1 MDIAA
6 NLAAVKDRIARAAER
21 AGRSPAEI
29 LLVGISKTFPVERI
43 RQAIAAGV
51 PALGE
56 NRVQEAKAKI
66 EALGHA
72 VPWHLVGS
80 LQTNKARDAVRLF
93 DWIHSVDRAELAREL
108 DRRARS
114 EGKVVRVLVEVN
126 LGGEATKGGIVPTQ
140 LKALLEEIA
149 PLSGIKVK
157 GLMVIPPPAD
167 HPDGSRP
174 WFRQLRELRETAA
187 GWKLPGVE
195 MADLSMGMSADFEVA
210 IDEGATM
217 VRVGTAIFGERK

>member
-1 MDIAA
+1 M
-6 NLAAVKDRIARAAER
+6 
-21 AGRSPAEI
+21 
-29 LLVGISKTFPVERI
+29 
-43 RQAIAAGV
+43 
-51 PALGE
+51 
-56 NRVQEAKAKI
+56 
-66 EALGHA
+66 
-72 VPWHLVGS
+72 
-80 LQTNKARDAVRLF
+80 
-93 DWIHSVDRAELAREL
+93 
-108 DRRARS
+108 
-114 EGKVVRVLVEVN
+114 RVLVEVN

-149 PLSGIKVK
+149 ALSGIKVK

-167 HPDGSRP
+167 HPDGSRS